1 MHIPDGYLSPETCGV
16 MGAAMA
22 PVWITAGRR
31 VRKVVKSRYVP
42 YVALGASFSFIVMM
56 FNVPI
61 PNGTT
66 AHGVAA
72 TLIACLLGPWAAV
85 ISVSTALVVQALFF
99 GDGGVL
105 ALGANCFNMA
115 FVMPFVGYGL
125 YRLLTRH
132 MSLTTPRRA
141 MAAGLSAYVAL
152 NVGAQCAAIE
162 FGLQPDLF
170 KAADGTPLYAP
181 FHLGHTIPAMAI
193 AHLTVAGLVEF
204 ALTFGVIAY
213 LQRANVPVLRINH
226 PDVPIDGHVRDPRKI
241 GWRWAF
247 IGIGVLVV
255 LSPLGLLAPGGA
267 FGEDSPGNLDL
278 GKYGLRAVPTG
289 LARWS
294 SWWNKSVLDG
304 YGFKSGQHPNV
315 GYMLSALVGI
325 VVISLVVLAVYVVT
339 RLFGRGRAPAPEGA
353 TT

>member
-1 MHIPDGYLSPETCGV
+1 MT
-16 MGAAMA
+16 

-61 PNGTT
+61 PDGTT

-72 TLIACLLGPWAAV
+72 TLIAVLLGPWAAV
-85 ISVSTALVVQALFF
+85 VAVTTALVIQALFF

-115 FVMPFVGYGL
+115 FVVPFVGYGL
-125 YRLLTRH
+125 YRLLTRNV
-132 MSLTTPRRA
+132 SLTSPRRA
-141 MAAGLSAYVAL
+141 VAAGLSAYVAL

-181 FHLGHTIPAMAI
+181 FHLRETMPAMAV

-204 ALTFGVIAY
+204 ALTFGVIAF

-226 PDVPIDGHVRDPRKI
+226 AHVPVDGPVREPRKL

-247 IGIGVLVV
+247 IGIGVLVI
-255 LSPLGLLAPGGA
+255 LTPLGLLAPGGA
-267 FGEDSPGNLDL
+267 FGEAAPQNLDL

-294 SWWNKSVLDG
+294 SWWNKTALDG
-304 YGFKSGQHPNV
+304 YGFKNGQHPNV
-315 GYMLSALVGI
+315 GYVLSALVGI
-325 VVISLVVLAVYVVT
+325 AAISLVVLLAYLAVRLIGRT
-339 RLFGRGRAPAPEGA
+339 RARPPREA